1 MMIYC
6 FDTSALNHLHDDP
19 EAANLTTGLLATN
32 TVWITALNVIEVGI
46 TEDAERRNSLLQ
58 LQRKLTDNKKP
69 LQIAN
74 RLIRERAAAYAAG
87 LDRAVSSV
95 SEEDG
100 VWIALNNP
108 QLVNEVLRQEL
119 YRWKKEL
126 EDDFCQAHEKARPD
140 FQQLFDSGVE
150 RPRTAASL
158 LRHYS
163 RSEDFLFELT
173 SGIYEEVTGVKLRR
187 EELSQFFQAVPQW
200 AFFCL
205 GWAYAVYARAI
216 RLEKFGR
223 KNAGNID
230 LWCAAYLPSCDVFI
244 TEDFNQYK
252 ALRLIN
258 TFNQRRTEVLLYSR
272 LRQRLLIG

>member
-1 MMIYC
+1 MIYC

-19 EAANLTTGLLATN
+19 EAANLTTGLLAAN

-58 LQRKLTDNKKP
+58 LQRKLTDDKRP
-69 LQIAN
+69 LQIPN

-95 SEEDG
+95 GKEDG
-100 VWIALNNP
+100 VWIALSNP
-108 QLVNEVLRQEL
+108 QLVNEVSRQEL

-126 EDDFCQAHEKARPD
+126 EDDFRQAHEKARPD
-140 FQQLFDSGVE
+140 FQQLFNSGVE

-187 EELSQFFQAVPQW
+187 EELFQFFRAVPQW
-200 AFFCL
+200 PFFCL

-216 RLEKFGR
+216 RQEKFGR

-230 LWCAAYLPSCDVFI
+230 LWCATYLPSCDVFV
-244 TEDFNQYK
+244 TEDFAQYK

-258 TFNQRRTEVLLYSR
+258 TFNQRRTKVLLYSR
-272 LRQRLLIG
+272 LRQRLLIS